1 MEQMSFIKDNLKESI
16 TKQLKKAISKGIV
29 PGAIVIFDN
38 DKLDRNIVKSLY
50 VGNENKLEAALIS
63 ESGCSFIGWPALSE
77 RLTVVGF
84 KEI

>member
-16 TKQLKKAISKGIV
+16 TKQLKKAISKWIV

-50 VGNENKLEAALIS
+50 VGNENKLE
-63 ESGCSFIGWPALSE
+63 
-77 RLTVVGF
+77 VVLDS
-84 KEI
+84 

>member
-1 MEQMSFIKDNLKESI
+1 MTQVGFIKDNLKESI
-16 TKQLKKAISKGIV
+16 IKQMKKAINKGII

-38 DKLDRNIVKSLY
+38 DKSDRNIVKSLY
-50 VGNENKLEAALIS
+50 IGNENKLEAILVT

-84 KEI
+84 KY